1 MKSLRKAR
9 ELARK
14 LEMPYEEGLAMYELG
29 KHTANSAEAG
39 RLFSGALDRF
49 VDAGALYDV
58 ERCRHASARAPPL
71 AAQSRLD
78 DLLRLDV
85 RPPLARQRRLAAR
98 HRGRGG
104 GRRRGAMGRGAP
116 RARLAV
122 RGGADGGGLGCLAG
136 FN

>member
-14 LEMPYEEGLAMYELG
+14 LEMPYEEGLAMYELEN
-29 KHTANSAEAG
+29 TANSAEAG

-58 ERCRHASARAPPL
+58 ELPPPHRLARRL

-85 RPPLARQRRLAAR
+85 RAPLARQRRLAAR
-98 HRGRGG
+98 HGG
-104 GRRRGAMGRGAP
+104 EEEGEAKVPWDESPQGAP
-116 RARLAV
+116 RRPRCRRRWRARM
-122 RGGADGGGLGCLAG
+122 
-136 FN
+136 